1 MSEISVKV
9 TKFKDRKFLLMYYDD
24 PLTGKRVTRSTKQT
38 NEREARKAAGKYD
51 RGDVGGRYCH
61 VLNRQARL
69 LYTAQAACLRGAA
82 LKACDSVSIS
92 PVSVAS

>member
-1 MSEISVKV
+1 MSVGIDDHVADLGLQAIEHPLHHGLAI
-9 TKFKDRKFLLMYYDD
+9 DLLQAFVNA
-24 PLTGKRVTRSTKQT
+24 THTT
-38 NEREARKAAGKYD
+38 RKAAGKYD